1 MLVLSTGG
9 LLFVFNRNFSF
20 LAFAVIIIAS
30 LFYISKEINKS
41 VYYSSLLSFL
51 VVLFLFGLNF
61 AFAITEQSLTKYSF
75 FGITIFTTV
84 LTIFYFRNQEN
95 NQMFINSLYFVLKII
110 LFHSLISFLAYFFIA
125 GDLFLITS
133 KYHDSLT
140 YNYLF
145 YYSPKEEV
153 AVNFFGLENL
163 RNSGVFWE
171 PGILQS
177 YLNILFF
184 LEMSIFKRNKILL
197 SLIVLG
203 IFSTYSTTGLLLLFI
218 QVIYF
223 LQKQY
228 KSMISTVLILI
239 VGVPLYFVFSA
250 NMSEKIYGDRE
261 ASFQKR
267 LFDLTQPFFIALDH
281 PLTGIGLDIDRFRE
295 VRKEFYMTTDF
306 NDAFR
311 EIGIEQ
317 KVKTTSK
324 GSTNSVMYL
333 LAGMG
338 FPTAIL
344 FIYMFIKQQIVTN
357 DRFMWFIITFISIMS
372 EPLLFKP
379 FFFIFIISGFSYI
392 FSKITNHK
400 KKLA

>member
-20 LAFAVIIIAS
+20 LAFAVILIAS
-30 LFYISKEINKS
+30 LFYIGKEINKS

-61 AFAITEQSLTKYSF
+61 AFAISEQSLTKYSF

-84 LTIFYFRNQEN
+84 LTLFYFRNQEN
-95 NQMFINSLYFVLKII
+95 NQIFINSLYFVLKII

-140 YNYLF
+140 YKYLF

-153 AVNFFGLENL
+153 AVNFFGLANL
-163 RNSGVFWE
+163 RNAGIFWE

-184 LEMSIFKRNKILL
+184 LEMSIFKRNKMLL
-197 SLIVLG
+197 SLIVLA
-203 IFSTYSTTGLLLLFI
+203 ILSTYSTTGLLLLFI

-223 LQKQY
+223 LQKEY
-228 KSMISTVLILI
+228 KSMIATVLILI

-281 PLTGIGLDIDRFRE
+281 PLTGVGLDIDRFRE
-295 VRKEFYMTTDF
+295 VRQEFYMTNDF

-344 FIYMFIKQQIVTN
+344 FIYMFIKQKIVTN

-379 FFFIFIISGFSYI
+379 FFFIFIVSGFSYI

-400 KKLA
+400 KQLA